1 MSKTRIPEKT
11 QRALWAKAGGRCE
24 FRGCNQHLIGDLLA
38 GREDPM
44 FGFLA
49 HIVADSEDGPRG
61 DKTLSPK
68 LAKEM
73 SNLMLTCAHHH
84 RLIDTEAQDQY
95 PVELLTQM
103 KVDHERRLEIAGG
116 IDADRASHVVRFG
129 ANIGANEALVS
140 TRDLFAAM
148 VPERYPATRETI
160 DLELVGSTFT
170 DDEPEYW
177 ALQQTN
183 LQRQFDA
190 KIRGRVERQD
200 IRHMSVFGLAPQP
213 LLIELG
219 RLVSD
224 LTPTAVF
231 QRHREPATWAW
242 QQDQPSIEFEVG
254 IPNGQAGG
262 EVALLLA
269 LSATVDVSR
278 IESVLGSNCTVW
290 SITAKSPHNDIV
302 RRPEDLSEFRRLLR
316 QMLDRVKASHGSIER
331 LHLFP
336 VMPVSAAIEV
346 GRVWMP
352 KADLP
357 LRIYDQ
363 NRLRGG
369 FISTIDIFQ
378 GPGSWSPMRLGCP
391 TN

>member
-73 SNLMLTCAHHH
+73 SNLMLMCAHHH
-84 RLIDTEAQDQY
+84 RLIDTEANEQY
-95 PVELLTQM
+95 SVELLREM
-103 KVDHERRLEIAGG
+103 KEEHERRLEIVGG

-129 ANIGANEALVS
+129 ANIGVNEALVS
-140 TRDLFAAM
+140 TRELFAAM
-148 VPERYPATRETI
+148 VPESYPATRETI
-160 DLELVGSTFT
+160 DLELVGSTFA
-170 DDEPEYW
+170 DHEAQYW

-183 LQRQFDA
+183 LQRQFAA
-190 KIRGRVERQD
+190 KIRGRVERQE

-219 RLVSD
+219 RLISD

-231 QRHREPATWAW
+231 QRHREPATWSW

-254 IPNGQAGG
+254 IPNGRADG
-262 EVALLLA
+262 EVGLLLA
-269 LSATVDVSR
+269 LSATVDVAR
-278 IESVLGSNCTVW
+278 IENTLGANCTVY

-316 QMLDRVKASHGSIER
+316 QMFDSIKASHGSIER

-352 KADLP
+352 KADVS
-357 LRIYDQ
+357 LRIYDE
-363 NRLRGG
+363 NRFMGG
-369 FISTIDIFQ
+369 FIRTIDIYQ
-378 GPGSWSPMRLGCP
+378 GAGRSAADAA
-391 TN
+391 